1 MDKLINLFKPS
12 QSNGIHKKNKLS
24 QTIQLTLN
32 LLRQYINAPNKEI
45 LQLITQASQCEIPKQ
60 NRLFVW
66 LLFLNIIPYNNP
78 KEWNNIIYDLRSDF
92 LNSRNS
98 YFNEDITNF
107 IKTQAT
113 KGSEEYEALKKKINQ
128 EDYEILSII
137 KLDIARTHQTLSLF
151 TEQPTKETLTN
162 VLFIYCKN
170 NTELGY
176 NQGMNEIIAL
186 IYRVLYQKAKIHNNA
201 ISDDI
206 TFLYDLIYTKNDT
219 FFEADLYT
227 IFSTVMK
234 KGLHSFFSYS
244 QKKYSHALVNM
255 NDQQRLELTKETI
268 ENSEDSEIR
277 KRIYSLFYIEL
288 KELDPDIF
296 YKMNAVADPDL
307 FLLRWML
314 CLFTRE
320 FDVENVLPVWDII
333 FAFEFCEFHFNSSNS
348 LTKKT
353 HLNFAE
359 YICLSMMEYIKKD
372 IIKSNDNTII
382 LSTVMHFPIK
392 SNVELIINEA
402 IKISNKIHKCNVFK
416 EKGIFDSIKLR
427 FKE

>member
-1 MDKLINLFKPS
+1 MDKILNIFKPS
-12 QSNGIHKKNKLS
+12 KENGVQKKNKVS
-24 QTIQLTLN
+24 PTIQLTLN
-32 LLRQYINAPNKEI
+32 LLRQYITEPNKEI
-45 LQLITQASQCEIPKQ
+45 QQLITEASQCEIKKQ
-60 NRLFVW
+60 NRFFIW

-98 YFNEDITNF
+98 YFTEDITNF

-113 KGSEEYEALKKKINQ
+113 KGSEEYETLKKKLSQ
-128 EDYEILSII
+128 EDYEMLSII

-151 TEQPTKETLTN
+151 TEQSTKETLIN

-170 NTELGY
+170 NTDLGY
-176 NQGMNEIIAL
+176 NQGMNEIVAL
-186 IYRVLYQKAKIHNNA
+186 LYRVLYQKAKIHNNS

-206 TFLYDLIYTKNDT
+206 TFLYDLLYTKNST

-244 QKKYSHALVNM
+244 HQKYSHSLSKM
-255 NDQQRLELTKETI
+255 NDQERLQLTKEII
-268 ENSEDSEIR
+268 EKSDDSEIR

-288 KELDPDIF
+288 KEFDSELFNSI
-296 YKMNAVADPDL
+296 NGVADPDL

-320 FDVENVLPVWDII
+320 FDVEQVLRVWDII
-333 FAFEFCEFHFNSSNS
+333 LAFEFFEFHYQKNS
-348 LTKKT
+348 LRKKT

-359 YICLSMMEYIKKD
+359 YICLSMIEYIKKD
-372 IIKSNDNTII
+372 ILKSNDNTII
-382 LSTVMHFPIK
+382 LSTIMHFPIK
-392 SNVELIINEA
+392 SNVDLIINEA
-402 IKISNKIHKCNVFK
+402 IKISNKIYKCNIFK
-416 EKGIFDSIKLR
+416 EKGLFDSIKLR
-427 FKE
+427 FKD

>member
-1 MDKLINLFKPS
+1 MDKIINIFKPTKE
-12 QSNGIHKKNKLS
+12 NGVQKKSKIS
-24 QTIQLTLN
+24 PTVQLTLN
-32 LLRQYINAPNKEI
+32 LLKQYINDPNKEI
-45 LQLITQASQCEIPKQ
+45 QQLIAEASQCEIKKQ
-60 NRLFVW
+60 NRLFIW
-66 LLFLNIIPYNNP
+66 LLFLNIIPYNKP

-98 YFNEDITNF
+98 YFTEDITNF

-113 KGSEEYEALKKKINQ
+113 KGSEEYETLKKKLSQ

-151 TEQPTKETLTN
+151 TEQSTKETLIN

-170 NTELGY
+170 NTDLGY
-176 NQGMNEIIAL
+176 NQGMNEIVAL
-186 IYRVLYQKAKIHNNA
+186 LYRVLYQKARIHNNS

-206 TFLYDLIYTKNDT
+206 TFLYDLLYTKDQT

-244 QKKYSHALVNM
+244 HKKYSHSLSKM
-255 NDQQRLELTKETI
+255 NDQERLQLTKEII
-268 ENSEDSEIR
+268 EKSDDSEIR

-288 KELDPDIF
+288 KKFDSEIF
-296 YKMNAVADPDL
+296 NLVNGVADPDL

-320 FDVENVLPVWDII
+320 FDVEQVLPVWDII
-333 FAFEFCEFHFNSSNS
+333 FAFEFFEFHYQENT
-348 LTKKT
+348 LRKKT

-359 YICLSMMEYIKKD
+359 YICLSMIEYIRKD
-372 IIKSNDNTII
+372 ILKSNDNTII
-382 LSTVMHFPIK
+382 LSTIMHFPIK

-402 IKISNKIHKCNVFK
+402 IKISNKFYKCNIFK
-416 EKGIFDSIKLR
+416 EKGLFDSIKLR
-427 FKE
+427 FKD